1 VGSLARKSLTTAAA
15 AEQATTRRNKRRE
28 SIDASAMAREYA
40 HDAVAALVRGLRDPK
55 QYVAAANSL
64 LDRGFGKPAMTVH
77 AEHNVSVL
85 HLIAAQALGIELQ
98 QSIQTDVATPTIEAQ
113 PDADALPKE

>member
-1 VGSLARKSLTTAAA
+1 VGSLARKALTTAAA
-15 AEQATTRRNKRRE
+15 AEQATARRNQRRK

-55 QYVAAANSL
+55 HYPQCAVAL

-98 QSIQTDVATPTIEAQ
+98 ANIQTDVATPTIEAQ
-113 PDADALPKE
+113 PDAEALPKE

>member
-1 VGSLARKSLTTAAA
+1 MKHL
-15 AEQATTRRNKRRE
+15 
-28 SIDASAMAREYA
+28 DASALARQHA
-40 HDAVAALVRGLRDPK
+40 PAAIDALVRGLRDPK
-55 QYVAAANSL
+55 HYPQCAVAL